1 MKPTIA
7 EAKAAKTF
15 YLSLEECLDFF
26 DERLL
31 QCQEY
36 TRMKV
41 KQELDMK
48 EMSKNVS
55 KQIDGQ
61 NMRQRSQMIQQ
72 TQP

>member
-7 EAKAAKTF
+7 EAKASKTF
-15 YLSLEECLDFF
+15 SLSLEECLDCF

-41 KQELDMK
+41 KEELEMK
-48 EMSKNVS
+48 EMSKNMARQVES
-55 KQIDGQ
+55 QK
-61 NMRQRSQMIQQ
+61 MR
-72 TQP
+72 